1 MERRSQGF
9 HSQNSDE
16 EEDEESYQARRR
28 GASVDDFL
36 RGSELGRQ
44 VWQLKWLPY
53 HTTTGIRGECQHWML
68 WFVLLALHCH
78 FLSQSAFY
86 SLITVKVRSIIRR
99 AVEDRTSQTSWK
111 RMRRSCIL
119 KCNTKKAGDETPTV
133 LSRYWERERHL
144 NDKSQWHLG
153 LHGCN

>member
-44 VWQLKWLPY
+44 VRELWGGTDEYDLARD
-53 HTTTGIRGECQHWML
+53 HCQ
-68 WFVLLALHCH
+68 C
-78 FLSQSAFY
+78 Q
-86 SLITVKVRSIIRR
+86 
-99 AVEDRTSQTSWK
+99 
-111 RMRRSCIL
+111 
-119 KCNTKKAGDETPTV
+119 N
-133 LSRYWERERHL
+133 
-144 NDKSQWHLG
+144 
-153 LHGCN
+153 

>member
-44 VWQLKWLPY
+44 VWQLK
-53 HTTTGIRGECQHWML
+53 
-68 WFVLLALHCH
+68 
-78 FLSQSAFY
+78 
-86 SLITVKVRSIIRR
+86 
-99 AVEDRTSQTSWK
+99 
-111 RMRRSCIL
+111 
-119 KCNTKKAGDETPTV
+119 
-133 LSRYWERERHL
+133 
-144 NDKSQWHLG
+144 
-153 LHGCN
+153 

>member
-53 HTTTGIRGECQHWML
+53 HTTTGIRGKCQHWMFRSVVL
-68 WFVLLALHCH
+68 AYVFV
-78 FLSQSAFY
+78 FSQSVFH
-86 SLITVKVRSIIRR
+86 SLITVTAKSVIQR
-99 AVEDRTSQTSWK
+99 AVEARTSRTSWK
-111 RMRRSCIL
+111 RTRRSCIL
-119 KCNTKKAGDETPTV
+119 KCSMKKAGDETPTMH
-133 LSRYWERERHL
+133 SRYFKKGRHL
-144 NDKSQWHLG
+144 TIPQWHLG
-153 LHGCN
+153 LHGFN